1 VEARPSA
8 PADVD
13 AELDRIEEAVAAGQ
27 HDLGALGFW
36 PIVARV
42 KRDDTLVGAF
52 ADRIGRIDAAAFR
65 AWARVRVPV
74 WVGTAL
80 LLAAFLAG
88 AAAIAVAA
96 NIDDPVWA
104 GLLLIAAGGIWCVAL
119 HSPSHQLVGWLFGIR
134 FTDYF
139 LGGLPPRPGLKIDYA
154 SYLRADPTRRAW
166 MHASGAIATKLA
178 PFLALAF
185 LPLTEAPWWAAGGLL
200 ALAAAQIV
208 TDLLFSVK
216 SGDWKKFRREMAV
229 ARERR
234 AA

>member
-1 VEARPSA
+1 M
-8 PADVD
+8 D
-13 AELDRIEEAVAAGQ
+13 AALERIEAAVGTGQ

-42 KRDDTLVGAF
+42 KRDDALVAAF
-52 ADRIGRIDAAAFR
+52 ADRIGRIDSAAFR

-74 WVGTAL
+74 WAGTAI

-88 AAAIAVAA
+88 AAAILLAA
-96 NIDDPVWA
+96 NFDDPVWA
-104 GLLLIAAGGIWCVAL
+104 GLLLVAAGAIWCVAL
-119 HSPSHQLVGWLFGIR
+119 HSPTHQLVGSLFGIR

-154 SYLRADPTRRAW
+154 SYLRAEPSRRAW

-185 LPLTEAPWWAAGGLL
+185 LPFTEAPWWAAAVLV
-200 ALAAAQIV
+200 ALGIAQIA

-216 SGDWKKFRREMAV
+216 SGDWKKFRRE
-229 ARERR
+229 R
-234 AA
+234 ALRASDGPPEVRGRYPAA

>member
-8 PADVD
+8 SADVD
-13 AELDRIEEAVAAGQ
+13 AALDRVEAAVAAGET
-27 HDLGALGFW
+27 DLGALGFW
-36 PIVARV
+36 PIVAQV
-42 KRDDTLVGAF
+42 KRDDALIAAD

-65 AWARVRVPV
+65 SWARLRAPV
-74 WVGTAL
+74 WAGTAL
-80 LLAAFLAG
+80 LLAAFIAG
-88 AAAIAVAA
+88 AAAIVVAA
-96 NIDDPVWA
+96 RIDDPVWA
-104 GLLLIAAGGIWCVAL
+104 GILLIAAGAIWCVAL
-119 HSPSHQLVGWLFGIR
+119 HSPTHQLVGSLFGIT

-154 SYLRADPTRRAW
+154 TYLRADPARRAW

-185 LPLTEAPWWAAGGLL
+185 LPFTDAPWWAAVALL
-200 ALAAAQIV
+200 ALGVAQIV

-216 SGDWKKFRREMAV
+216 SGDWKRFRREMAV
-229 ARERR
+229 AWERR